1 MLNLKNNRTPYRKTN
16 VKTLYKP
23 AFIANEV
30 HLAAPSFIGNNLGIY
45 TRPLCAVY
53 LAKSP
58 LIFLG
63 VSIFLHVEQQIIY
76 KIHKTQLCTYNIYKV
91 QKRKA
96 HNTHRKRRSLTR
108 RRMEVHINLRAN
120 KINKR
125 RVFGDSPVEN
135 GSEREGALGGKH
147 RICRHRKRQ
156 RQRLFPFIQ
165 ADQLQLQL
173 WLPFP
178 AFLHACINRA
188 NF

>member
-135 GSEREGALGGKH
+135 GSEREGALGGSTGSAGTGRGSDRGFSH
-147 RICRHRKRQ
+147 LYRQ
-156 RQRLFPFIQ
+156 TSFSFSSGSLSPHFSM
-165 ADQLQLQL
+165 
-173 WLPFP
+173 
-178 AFLHACINRA
+178 HA
-188 NF
+188 